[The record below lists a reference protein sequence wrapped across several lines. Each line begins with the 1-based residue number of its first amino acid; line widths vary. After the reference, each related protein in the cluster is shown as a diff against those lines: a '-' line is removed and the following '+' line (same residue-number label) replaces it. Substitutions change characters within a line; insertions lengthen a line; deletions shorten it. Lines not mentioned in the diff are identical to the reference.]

1 MRVALVSDHFP
12 PNAVGGAEWSISAL
26 VDLLA
31 PHTERLLVLVAADR
45 VEKEETRGPLRI
57 VRLRPPLLPLTANG
71 RQRAWALSNPWFT
84 LRTTVRLGR
93 LLREEKIDL
102 VHAQSHGVLP
112 AAYLAARRLGVPTV
126 VTLRD
131 TRTLCEPAICLHEH
145 SRVPSDC
152 GHAKLRRQCVDRF
165 LDAARTPAGRLSRL
179 RRKAHFSWLWA
190 DNRPRWWCLR
200 RCDAV
205 IGVSQALLNLYRH
218 RGLLDAERS
227 RLVSIPTPP
236 PTPPADATAR
246 REGTRARL
254 GLGEAP
260 TVLYMGKH
268 SPGKG
273 TNTLRRAWTQAVSRF
288 PEARLVLAGAD
299 HPPADAPGLRVLGPV
314 PHQEALD
321 LTLAADLVV
330 SPSIGPEALSR
341 SLVEAAGLG
350 VPVIG
355 TRTGGTAEIVQDG
368 LTGLLVE
375 RGDSAA
381 LASALEALLSDPAL
395 RARLAAGQR
404 QLVTGAFSAESIR
417 NAHLDLYRELHR
429 QTPGAGGHRKEGG
442 H

>member
-31 PHTERLLVLVAADR
+31 PHTERLLVLVAADS
-45 VEKEETRGPLRI
+45 VEKEETRGSVRI
-57 VRLRPPLLPLTANG
+57 VRFRPPFLPATANS
-71 RQRAWALSNPWFT
+71 QHRARALSNPWFT
-84 LRTTVRLGR
+84 LRTVVRLRR
-93 LLREEKIDL
+93 LLREEKIEL

-112 AAYLAARRLGVPTV
+112 AAYIAAHRLGVPAV
-126 VTLRD
+126 ATLRD

-145 SRVPSDC
+145 AHVPSDC
-152 GHAKLRRQCVDRF
+152 GHAKLRRECVDRF
-165 LDAARTPAGRLSRL
+165 LDATHAPTGRLSRL

-205 IGVSQALLNLYRH
+205 IGVSQAILDLYRH

-236 PTPPADATAR
+236 PTPPADAAAR
-246 REGTRARL
+246 RKRTRARL

-260 TVLYMGKH
+260 TVLYLGKH

-273 TNTLRRAWTQAVSRF
+273 TETLRRAWRQAVARF
-288 PEARLVLAGAD
+288 PDARLLLAGAG
-299 HPPADAPGLRVLGPV
+299 HPPEDAPGLRVLGPV
-314 PHQEALD
+314 PHEEAMD

-355 TRTGGTAEIVQDG
+355 TRTGGTAEIVRDG

-381 LASALEALLSDPAL
+381 LASALEALLCDPAA

-404 QLVTGAFSAESIR
+404 QLVSGTLSAASIR
-417 NAHLDLYRELHR
+417 GAHLDLYRELLR
-429 QTPGAGGHRKEGG
+429 ESSGAEGN
-442 H
+442 